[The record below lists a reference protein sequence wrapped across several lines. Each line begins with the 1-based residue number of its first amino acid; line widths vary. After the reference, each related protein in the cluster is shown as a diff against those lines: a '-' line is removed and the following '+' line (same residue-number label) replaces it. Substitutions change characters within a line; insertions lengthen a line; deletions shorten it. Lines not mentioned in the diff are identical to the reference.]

1 MAGST
6 DQTLQI
12 HIAGRADGSL
22 NAAVSTAQKA
32 LSGLGK
38 IAGTIAK
45 TAAVAVGAATTAAV
59 GFAKSAVE
67 KGMEFDSS
75 MSQVAATMGTTVDQ
89 IGDLRDLAM
98 EMGAS
103 TAFSATQAAEALNYM
118 ALAGYDAETSAAM
131 LPNVLNLAAAGGVEL
146 GEASDMVTDAQSA
159 LGLTIEQTTAM
170 VDQMAQTASKSNTSV
185 AQLGEAILTVGG
197 TAQYMAGGT
206 TELNAVLGVL
216 ADNGIKGSEGGT
228 HLRNMLLKLASP
240 TADAQKLLD
249 QLDVSVFDTE
259 GNMRSF
265 AELFPELNAAMS
277 TMTDQEKLDAM
288 STLFNSQDIASATAL
303 LGTSVERWDELS
315 NSIQS
320 AWYSM
325 DSLNESLS
333 KTGIDLTAMQGNLN
347 KLGISGE
354 TFSKIL
360 GESGGN
366 AESFADALWE
376 AADSGVSYS
385 DIVDALG
392 GNLADLQTA
401 FDETSGAAQQMADT
415 RLDNLEGDI
424 TLWKS
429 ALEGAQIVLSD
440 QLTPNL
446 REFVQFGTK
455 GLSEVTEAFQEG
467 GLQGAMQAMGG
478 VLGDAV
484 NMVVDMLPGMVDAGM
499 QLLGALGQ
507 GIIDNLP
514 TIIDAAVEIVLMLAS
529 GILQGLPHLGAAA
542 LQIIQQLANGITTHL
557 PELVAMGKEFLTQLA
572 DGARTGIPELITT
585 VVGLIPELTAGLLAL
600 LPDIINAGMGLIQG
614 LADGIIQAI
623 PILISYLP
631 ELITQIVGFLTT
643 SLPQILE
650 QGVIILQ
657 NIAMGIIQAIP
668 QLVAQLPTII
678 QTICDF
684 VTQNLPTIINQ
695 GVNLLINLAMG
706 IIQAIPQL
714 VAQLPQIISSICTT
728 LAQNL
733 PQIITAGI
741 EILTNLADG
750 LIGAIPTLVAQ
761 LPQIVSAILEGIG
774 AAVTGVFEIG
784 SNIVKGVWDGICAMG
799 SWIKE
804 KVSGFF
810 SGIVDGVKSTL
821 GIHSPSTVF
830 AGIGG
835 YMAEGLGE
843 GWSDEYAAVKNGI
856 EDGLNF
862 DAGTVGIDTAVNA
875 ADAPTVNSEAQQQAS
890 AAQGAPTAQAQQAA
904 KTPQP
909 APPET
914 PEPDG
919 GEPKPGPLSSLWNQ
933 VQGMA
938 ANAVGT
944 AKDWIGNALDTFTG
958 GGDDN
963 SQTYTDNSQQPIQIS
978 YSPQYTFTG
987 GSPTKDDLV
996 EAERMSQD
1004 EFSRMANQWLKEIS
1018 RTSLKGALV

>member
-22 NAAVSTAQKA
+22 NSAVNTAQKA
-32 LSGLGK
+32 LSGLGR

-59 GFAKSAVE
+59 GFAKTAVE

-103 TAFSATQAAEALNYM
+103 TAFSATQAADALNYM

-131 LPNVLNLAAAGGVEL
+131 LPNVLNLAAAGGIEL
-146 GEASDMVTDAQSA
+146 AQASDMVTDAQSA
-159 LGLTIEQTTAM
+159 LGLTIEQTEAM
-170 VDQMAQTASKSNTSV
+170 VDQMAQAASKSNTSV

-206 TELNAVLGVL
+206 AELNAVLGVL

-228 HLRNMLLKLASP
+228 HLRNMLLSLSSP
-240 TADAQKLLD
+240 TTDAQKLLD
-249 QLDVSVFDTE
+249 QLGVSVFDTE

-265 AELFPELNAAMS
+265 TELFPELNAAMS

-288 STLFNSQDIASATAL
+288 STLFNSRDIASATAL
-303 LGTSVERWDELS
+303 LGTSVERWDELT
-315 NSIQS
+315 NSIQG
-320 AWYSM
+320 AWYTM

-347 KLGISGE
+347 KLGISGDV
-354 TFSKIL
+354 FSEIL
-360 GESGGN
+360 NESGGN
-366 AESFADALWE
+366 AESFADALLE

-401 FDETSGAAQQMADT
+401 FDETSGAAQKMADT
-415 RLDNLEGDI
+415 QLDNLQGDI

-455 GLSEVTEAFQEG
+455 GLSDVTAAFQEG

-478 VLGDAV
+478 VLGDAI

-529 GILQGLPHLGAAA
+529 GILEALPHLGAAA
-542 LQIIQQLANGITTHL
+542 LQIVQQLANGITTHL
-557 PELVAMGKEFLTQLA
+557 PELVAMGKQFLSQLA

-585 VVGLIPELTAGLLAL
+585 VVGLIPELISGLLSL

-631 ELITQIVGFLTT
+631 QLVTEIVGFLTT

-650 QGVIILQ
+650 QGVIILE
-657 NIAMGIIQAIP
+657 NLAMGIIQAIP
-668 QLVAQLPTII
+668 QLMVQLPTII

-695 GVNLLINLAMG
+695 GVNLLVNLAMG

-714 VAQLPQIISSICTT
+714 VAQLPQIISSIVTG

-733 PQIITAGI
+733 PQIIEAGI
-741 EILTNLADG
+741 TILVSLAG
-750 LIGAIPTLVAQ
+750 GIIQAIPQLVSQ
-761 LPQIVSAILEGIG
+761 LPQIISAIVEGL
-774 AAVTGVFEIG
+774 G
-784 SNIVKGVWDGICAMG
+784 SMMGSIVDVGKNIVQGIWDGICGMA
-799 SWIKE
+799 SWFKDQ
-804 KVSGFF
+804 VSGFF
-810 SGIVDGVKSTL
+810 SGIVDGVKSVL
-821 GIHSPSTVF
+821 GIHSPSKVF

-835 YMAEGLGE
+835 YMAEGLGD
-843 GWSDEYAAVKNGI
+843 GWNDEYASVKSGI

-875 ADAPTVNSEAQQQAS
+875 PTINS
-890 AAQGAPTAQAQQAA
+890 AAQRQAGMAQGIPIAQAQQADKA
-904 KTPQP
+904 PKPT
-909 APPET
+909 PPET

-919 GEPKPGPLSSLWNQ
+919 GGGPKPGPISSLWSQ

-938 ANAVGT
+938 ASAVGT
-944 AKDWIGNALDTFTG
+944 AKDWIGNALDTFT

-987 GSPTKDDLV
+987 GSPSRDDLV

-1004 EFSRMANQWLKEIS
+1004 EFSRMANQWLREIS
-1018 RTSLKGALV
+1018 RTSLKGALI

>member
-22 NAAVSTAQKA
+22 NTAVSTAQKA

-103 TAFSATQAAEALNYM
+103 TAFSATEAAEALNYM

-131 LPNVLNLAAAGGVEL
+131 LPNVLNLAAAGGIEL

-228 HLRNMLLKLASP
+228 HLRNILLKLASP
-240 TADAQKLLD
+240 TTDAQKLLD
-249 QLDVSVFDTE
+249 QLGVSVFDTE

-265 AELFPELNAAMS
+265 TELFPELNAAMS

-288 STLFNSQDIASATAL
+288 STLFNSRDIASATAL

-320 AWYSM
+320 AWYTM
-325 DSLNESLS
+325 DSLDESLS

-347 KLGISGE
+347 KLGIDSE
-354 TFSKIL
+354 AFSEIL

-401 FDETSGAAQQMADT
+401 FDETSGAAQQMANT
-415 RLDNLEGDI
+415 QLDNLEGDI

-514 TIIDAAVEIVLMLAS
+514 TIIDAAVEIVLMLAN
-529 GILQGLPHLGAAA
+529 GILQALPHLGAAA

-572 DGARTGIPELITT
+572 EGARTGIPELITT
-585 VVGLIPELTAGLLAL
+585 VVGLIPEMTAGLLAL

-650 QGVIILQ
+650 QGVIILE
-657 NIAMGIIQAIP
+657 NI
-668 QLVAQLPTII
+668 
-678 QTICDF
+678 
-684 VTQNLPTIINQ
+684 
-695 GVNLLINLAMG
+695 AMG

-761 LPQIVSAILEGIG
+761 LPQIVSAILSGIG
-774 AAVTGVFEIG
+774 AAVTGVVEIG

-810 SGIVDGVKSTL
+810 SGIVDGVKGVL

-843 GWSDEYAAVKNGI
+843 GWNDEYAAVKNGI

-963 SQTYTDNSQQPIQIS
+963 SQTYTDNSQQPLQIT

-1004 EFSRMANQWLKEIS
+1004 EFTRMANQWLKEIS

>member
-22 NAAVSTAQKA
+22 NSAVNTAQKA
-32 LSGLGK
+32 LSGLGR

-59 GFAKSAVE
+59 GFAKTAVE

-103 TAFSATQAAEALNYM
+103 TAFSATQAADALNYM

-131 LPNVLNLAAAGGVEL
+131 LPNVLNLAAAGGIEL
-146 GEASDMVTDAQSA
+146 AQASDMVTDAQSA
-159 LGLTIEQTTAM
+159 LGLTIEQTEAM
-170 VDQMAQTASKSNTSV
+170 VDQMAQAASKSNTSV

-206 TELNAVLGVL
+206 AELNAVLGVL

-228 HLRNMLLKLASP
+228 HLRNMLLSLSSP
-240 TADAQKLLD
+240 TTDAQKLLD
-249 QLDVSVFDTE
+249 QLGVSVFDTE

-265 AELFPELNAAMS
+265 TELFPELNAAMS

-288 STLFNSQDIASATAL
+288 STLFNSRDIASATAL
-303 LGTSVERWDELS
+303 LGTSVERWDELT
-315 NSIQS
+315 NSIRG
-320 AWYSM
+320 AWYTM

-347 KLGISGE
+347 KLGISGDA
-354 TFSKIL
+354 FSEIL
-360 GESGGN
+360 NESGGN
-366 AESFADALWE
+366 AESFADALLE

-392 GNLADLQTA
+392 GNLADLQAA
-401 FDETSGAAQQMADT
+401 FDETSGAAQKMADT
-415 RLDNLEGDI
+415 QLDNLQGDI

-455 GLSEVTEAFQEG
+455 GLSDVTAAFQEG

-478 VLGDAV
+478 VLGDAI

-529 GILQGLPHLGAAA
+529 GILEALPHLGAAA
-542 LQIIQQLANGITTHL
+542 LQIVQQLANGITTHL
-557 PELVAMGKEFLTQLA
+557 PELVAMGKQFLSQLA

-585 VVGLIPELTAGLLAL
+585 VVGLIPELISGLLSL

-631 ELITQIVGFLTT
+631 KLITEIVGFLTT

-650 QGVIILQ
+650 QGVMILE
-657 NIAMGIIQAIP
+657 
-668 QLVAQLPTII
+668 
-678 QTICDF
+678 
-684 VTQNLPTIINQ
+684 
-695 GVNLLINLAMG
+695 NLAMG

-714 VAQLPQIISSICTT
+714 VSQLPQIISAIVEGLGSMMGSIVDV
-728 LAQNL
+728 
-733 PQIITAGI
+733 GK
-741 EILTNLADG
+741 
-750 LIGAIPTLVAQ
+750 
-761 LPQIVSAILEGIG
+761 
-774 AAVTGVFEIG
+774 
-784 SNIVKGVWDGICAMG
+784 NIVQGIWDGICGMA
-799 SWIKE
+799 SWFKDQ
-804 KVSGFF
+804 VSGFF
-810 SGIVDGVKSTL
+810 SGIVDGVKSVL
-821 GIHSPSTVF
+821 GIHSPSKVF

-835 YMAEGLGE
+835 YMAEGLGD
-843 GWSDEYAAVKNGI
+843 GWNDEYASVKSGI

-875 ADAPTVNSEAQQQAS
+875 PTINSAAQQQAGM
-890 AAQGAPTAQAQQAA
+890 AQGIPMAQAQQADKA
-904 KTPQP
+904 PKPT
-909 APPET
+909 PPET

-919 GEPKPGPLSSLWNQ
+919 GGGQKPGPLSSLWSQ

-938 ANAVGT
+938 ASAVGT
-944 AKDWIGNALDTFTG
+944 AKDWIGNALDTFT

-987 GSPTKDDLV
+987 GSPSRDDLV

-1004 EFSRMANQWLKEIS
+1004 EFSRMANQWLREIS
-1018 RTSLKGALV
+1018 RTSLKGALI

>member
-22 NAAVSTAQKA
+22 NSAVNTAQKA
-32 LSGLGK
+32 LSGLGR

-59 GFAKSAVE
+59 GFAKTAVE

-103 TAFSATQAAEALNYM
+103 TAFSATQAADALNYM

-131 LPNVLNLAAAGGVEL
+131 LPNVLNLAAAGGIEL
-146 GEASDMVTDAQSA
+146 AQASDMVTDAQSA
-159 LGLTIEQTTAM
+159 LGLTIEQTEAM
-170 VDQMAQTASKSNTSV
+170 VDQMAQAASKSNTSV

-206 TELNAVLGVL
+206 AELNAVLGVL

-228 HLRNMLLKLASP
+228 HLRNMLLSLSSP
-240 TADAQKLLD
+240 TTDAQKLLD
-249 QLDVSVFDTE
+249 QLGVSVFDTE

-265 AELFPELNAAMS
+265 TELFPELNAAMS

-288 STLFNSQDIASATAL
+288 STLFNSRDIASATAL
-303 LGTSVERWDELS
+303 LGTSVERWDELT
-315 NSIQS
+315 NSIQG
-320 AWYSM
+320 AWYTM

-347 KLGISGE
+347 KLGISGDV
-354 TFSKIL
+354 FSEIL
-360 GESGGN
+360 NESGGN
-366 AESFADALWE
+366 AESFADALLE

-401 FDETSGAAQQMADT
+401 FDETSGAAQKMADT
-415 RLDNLEGDI
+415 QLDNLQGDI

-455 GLSEVTEAFQEG
+455 GLSDVTAAFQEG

-478 VLGDAV
+478 VLGDAI

-529 GILQGLPHLGAAA
+529 GILEALPHLGAAA
-542 LQIIQQLANGITTHL
+542 LQIVQQLANGITTHL
-557 PELVAMGKEFLTQLA
+557 PELVAMGKQFLSQLA

-585 VVGLIPELTAGLLAL
+585 VVGLIPELISGLLSL

-631 ELITQIVGFLTT
+631 QLVTEIVGFLTT

-650 QGVIILQ
+650 QGVIILE
-657 NIAMGIIQAIP
+657 
-668 QLVAQLPTII
+668 
-678 QTICDF
+678 
-684 VTQNLPTIINQ
+684 
-695 GVNLLINLAMG
+695 NLAMG

-714 VAQLPQIISSICTT
+714 VSQLPQIISAIVEGLGSMMGSIVDV
-728 LAQNL
+728 
-733 PQIITAGI
+733 GK
-741 EILTNLADG
+741 
-750 LIGAIPTLVAQ
+750 
-761 LPQIVSAILEGIG
+761 
-774 AAVTGVFEIG
+774 
-784 SNIVKGVWDGICAMG
+784 NIVQGIWDGICGMA
-799 SWIKE
+799 SWFKDQ
-804 KVSGFF
+804 VSGFF
-810 SGIVDGVKSTL
+810 SGIVDGVKSVL
-821 GIHSPSTVF
+821 GIHSPSKVF

-835 YMAEGLGE
+835 YMAEGLGD
-843 GWSDEYAAVKNGI
+843 GWNDEYASVKSGI

-875 ADAPTVNSEAQQQAS
+875 PTINS
-890 AAQGAPTAQAQQAA
+890 AAQRQAGMAQGIPIAQAQQADKA
-904 KTPQP
+904 PKPT
-909 APPET
+909 PPET

-919 GEPKPGPLSSLWNQ
+919 GGGPKPGPISSLWSQ

-938 ANAVGT
+938 ASAVGT
-944 AKDWIGNALDTFTG
+944 AKDWIGNALDTFT

-987 GSPTKDDLV
+987 GSPSRDDLV

-1004 EFSRMANQWLKEIS
+1004 EFSRMANQWLREIS
-1018 RTSLKGALV
+1018 RTSLKGALI

>member
-22 NAAVSTAQKA
+22 NSAVNTAQKA
-32 LSGLGK
+32 LSGLGR

-59 GFAKSAVE
+59 GFAKTAVE

-103 TAFSATQAAEALNYM
+103 TAFSATQAADALNYM

-131 LPNVLNLAAAGGVEL
+131 LPNVLNLAAAGGIEL
-146 GEASDMVTDAQSA
+146 AQASDMVTDAQSA
-159 LGLTIEQTTAM
+159 LGLTIEQTEAM
-170 VDQMAQTASKSNTSV
+170 VDQMAQAASKSNTSV

-206 TELNAVLGVL
+206 AELNAVLGVL

-228 HLRNMLLKLASP
+228 HLRNMLLSLSSP
-240 TADAQKLLD
+240 TTDAQKLLD
-249 QLDVSVFDTE
+249 QLGVSVFDTE

-265 AELFPELNAAMS
+265 TELFPELNAAMS

-288 STLFNSQDIASATAL
+288 STLFNSRDIASATAL
-303 LGTSVERWDELS
+303 LGTSVERWDELT
-315 NSIQS
+315 NSIRG
-320 AWYSM
+320 AWYTM

-347 KLGISGE
+347 KLGISGDA
-354 TFSKIL
+354 FSEIL
-360 GESGGN
+360 NESGGN
-366 AESFADALWE
+366 AESFADALLE

-392 GNLADLQTA
+392 GNLADLQAA
-401 FDETSGAAQQMADT
+401 FDETSGAAQKMADT
-415 RLDNLEGDI
+415 QLDNLQGDI

-455 GLSEVTEAFQEG
+455 GLSDVTAAFQEG

-478 VLGDAV
+478 VLGDAI

-529 GILQGLPHLGAAA
+529 GILEALPHLGAAA
-542 LQIIQQLANGITTHL
+542 LQIVQQLANGITTHL
-557 PELVAMGKEFLTQLA
+557 PELVAMGKQFLSQLA

-585 VVGLIPELTAGLLAL
+585 VVGLIPELISGLLSL

-631 ELITQIVGFLTT
+631 KLITEIVGFLTT

-650 QGVIILQ
+650 QGVMILE
-657 NIAMGIIQAIP
+657 
-668 QLVAQLPTII
+668 
-678 QTICDF
+678 
-684 VTQNLPTIINQ
+684 
-695 GVNLLINLAMG
+695 NLAMG

-714 VAQLPQIISSICTT
+714 VSQLPQIISAIVEGLGSMMGSIVDV
-728 LAQNL
+728 
-733 PQIITAGI
+733 GK
-741 EILTNLADG
+741 
-750 LIGAIPTLVAQ
+750 
-761 LPQIVSAILEGIG
+761 
-774 AAVTGVFEIG
+774 
-784 SNIVKGVWDGICAMG
+784 NIVQGIWDGICGMA
-799 SWIKE
+799 SWFKDQ
-804 KVSGFF
+804 VSGFF
-810 SGIVDGVKSTL
+810 SGIVDGVKSVL
-821 GIHSPSTVF
+821 DIHSPSKVF

-835 YMAEGLGE
+835 YMAEGLGD
-843 GWSDEYAAVKNGI
+843 GWNDEYASVKSGI

-875 ADAPTVNSEAQQQAS
+875 PTINSAAQQQAGM
-890 AAQGAPTAQAQQAA
+890 AQGIPMAQAQQADKA
-904 KTPQP
+904 PKPT
-909 APPET
+909 PPET

-919 GEPKPGPLSSLWNQ
+919 GGGQKPGPLSSLWSQ

-938 ANAVGT
+938 ASAVGT
-944 AKDWIGNALDTFTG
+944 AKDWIGNALDTFT

-987 GSPTKDDLV
+987 GSPSRDDLV

-1004 EFSRMANQWLKEIS
+1004 EFSRMANQWLREIS
-1018 RTSLKGALV
+1018 RTSLKGALI

>member
-22 NAAVSTAQKA
+22 NSAVNTAQKA
-32 LSGLGK
+32 LSGLGR

-59 GFAKSAVE
+59 GFAETAVE

-103 TAFSATQAAEALNYM
+103 TAFSATQAADALNYM

-131 LPNVLNLAAAGGVEL
+131 LPNVLNLAAAGGIEL
-146 GEASDMVTDAQSA
+146 AQASDMVTDAQSA
-159 LGLTIEQTTAM
+159 LGLTIEQTEAM
-170 VDQMAQTASKSNTSV
+170 VDQMAQAASKSNTSV

-206 TELNAVLGVL
+206 AELNAVLGVL

-228 HLRNMLLKLASP
+228 HLRNMLLSLSSP
-240 TADAQKLLD
+240 TTDAQKLLD
-249 QLDVSVFDTE
+249 QLGVSVFDTE

-265 AELFPELNAAMS
+265 TELFPELNAAMS

-288 STLFNSQDIASATAL
+288 STLFNSRDIASATAL
-303 LGTSVERWDELS
+303 LGTSVERWDELT
-315 NSIQS
+315 NSIQG
-320 AWYSM
+320 AWYTM

-347 KLGISGE
+347 KLGISGDV
-354 TFSKIL
+354 FSEIL
-360 GESGGN
+360 NESGGN
-366 AESFADALWE
+366 AESFADALLE

-401 FDETSGAAQQMADT
+401 FDETSGAAQKMADT
-415 RLDNLEGDI
+415 QLDNLQGDI

-455 GLSEVTEAFQEG
+455 GLSDVTAAFQEG

-478 VLGDAV
+478 VLGDAI

-529 GILQGLPHLGAAA
+529 GILEALPHLGAAA
-542 LQIIQQLANGITTHL
+542 LQIVQQLANGITTHL
-557 PELVAMGKEFLTQLA
+557 PELVAMGKQFLSQLA

-585 VVGLIPELTAGLLAL
+585 VVGLIPELISGLLSL

-631 ELITQIVGFLTT
+631 QLVTEIVGFLTT

-650 QGVIILQ
+650 QGVIILE
-657 NIAMGIIQAIP
+657 
-668 QLVAQLPTII
+668 
-678 QTICDF
+678 
-684 VTQNLPTIINQ
+684 
-695 GVNLLINLAMG
+695 NLAMG

-714 VAQLPQIISSICTT
+714 VSQLPQIISAIVEGLGSMMGSIVDV
-728 LAQNL
+728 
-733 PQIITAGI
+733 GK
-741 EILTNLADG
+741 
-750 LIGAIPTLVAQ
+750 
-761 LPQIVSAILEGIG
+761 
-774 AAVTGVFEIG
+774 
-784 SNIVKGVWDGICAMG
+784 NIVQGIWDGICGMA
-799 SWIKE
+799 SWFKDQ
-804 KVSGFF
+804 VSGFF
-810 SGIVDGVKSTL
+810 SGIVDGVKSVL
-821 GIHSPSTVF
+821 GIHSPSKVF

-835 YMAEGLGE
+835 YMAEGLGD
-843 GWSDEYAAVKNGI
+843 GWNDEYASVKSGI

-875 ADAPTVNSEAQQQAS
+875 PTINS
-890 AAQGAPTAQAQQAA
+890 AAQRQAGMAQGIPIAQAQQADKA
-904 KTPQP
+904 PKPT
-909 APPET
+909 PPET

-919 GEPKPGPLSSLWNQ
+919 GGGPKPGPISSLWSQ

-938 ANAVGT
+938 ASAVGT
-944 AKDWIGNALDTFTG
+944 AKDWIGNALDTFT

-987 GSPTKDDLV
+987 GSPSRDDLV

-1004 EFSRMANQWLKEIS
+1004 EFSRMANQWLREIS
-1018 RTSLKGALV
+1018 RTSLKGALI

>member
-22 NAAVSTAQKA
+22 NSAVNTAQKA
-32 LSGLGK
+32 LSGLGR

-59 GFAKSAVE
+59 GFAKTAVE

-103 TAFSATQAAEALNYM
+103 TAFSATQAADALNYM

-131 LPNVLNLAAAGGVEL
+131 LPNVLNLAAAGGIEL
-146 GEASDMVTDAQSA
+146 AQASDMVTDAQSA
-159 LGLTIEQTTAM
+159 LGLTIEQTEAM
-170 VDQMAQTASKSNTSV
+170 VDQMAQAASKSNTSV

-206 TELNAVLGVL
+206 AELNAVLGVL

-228 HLRNMLLKLASP
+228 HLRNMLLSLSSP
-240 TADAQKLLD
+240 TTDAQKLLD
-249 QLDVSVFDTE
+249 QLGVSVFDTE

-265 AELFPELNAAMS
+265 TELFPELNAAMS

-288 STLFNSQDIASATAL
+288 STLFNSRDIASATAL
-303 LGTSVERWDELS
+303 LGTSVERWDELT
-315 NSIQS
+315 NSIRG
-320 AWYSM
+320 AWYTM

-347 KLGISGE
+347 KLGISGDA
-354 TFSKIL
+354 FSEIL
-360 GESGGN
+360 NESGGN
-366 AESFADALWE
+366 AESFADALLE

-392 GNLADLQTA
+392 GNLADLQAA
-401 FDETSGAAQQMADT
+401 FDETSGAAQKMADT
-415 RLDNLEGDI
+415 QLDNLQGDI

-455 GLSEVTEAFQEG
+455 GLSDVTAAFQEG

-478 VLGDAV
+478 VLGDAI

-529 GILQGLPHLGAAA
+529 GILEALPHLGAAA
-542 LQIIQQLANGITTHL
+542 LQIVQQLANGITTHL
-557 PELVAMGKEFLTQLA
+557 PELVAMGKQFLSQLA

-585 VVGLIPELTAGLLAL
+585 VVGLIPELISGLLSL

-631 ELITQIVGFLTT
+631 KLITEIVGFLTT

-650 QGVIILQ
+650 QGVMILE
-657 NIAMGIIQAIP
+657 NLAMGIIQAIP
-668 QLVAQLPTII
+668 QLMAQLPTII

-695 GVNLLINLAMG
+695 GVNLLVNLAMG

-714 VAQLPQIISSICTT
+714 VAQLPQIISSIVTG

-733 PQIITAGI
+733 PQIIEAGI
-741 EILTNLADG
+741 TILVSLAG
-750 LIGAIPTLVAQ
+750 GIIQAIPQLVSQ
-761 LPQIVSAILEGIG
+761 LPQIISAIVEGL
-774 AAVTGVFEIG
+774 G
-784 SNIVKGVWDGICAMG
+784 SMMGSIVDVGKNIVQGIWDGICGMA
-799 SWIKE
+799 SWFKDQ
-804 KVSGFF
+804 VSGFF
-810 SGIVDGVKSTL
+810 SGIVDGVKSVL
-821 GIHSPSTVF
+821 GIHSPSKVF

-835 YMAEGLGE
+835 YMAEGLGD
-843 GWSDEYAAVKNGI
+843 GWNDEYASVKSGI

-875 ADAPTVNSEAQQQAS
+875 PTINSAAQQQAGM
-890 AAQGAPTAQAQQAA
+890 AQGIPMAQAQQADKA
-904 KTPQP
+904 PKPT
-909 APPET
+909 PPET

-919 GEPKPGPLSSLWNQ
+919 GGGQKPGPLSSLWSQ

-938 ANAVGT
+938 ASAVGT
-944 AKDWIGNALDTFTG
+944 AKDWIGNALDTFT

-987 GSPTKDDLV
+987 GSPSRDDLV

-1004 EFSRMANQWLKEIS
+1004 EFSRMANQWLREIS
-1018 RTSLKGALV
+1018 RTSLKGALI

>member
-22 NAAVSTAQKA
+22 NSAVNTAQKA
-32 LSGLGK
+32 LSGLGR

-59 GFAKSAVE
+59 GFAKTAVE

-89 IGDLRDLAM
+89 IGDLLDLAM

-103 TAFSATQAAEALNYM
+103 TAFSATQAADALNYM

-131 LPNVLNLAAAGGVEL
+131 LPNVLNLAAAGGIEL
-146 GEASDMVTDAQSA
+146 AQASDMVTDAQSA
-159 LGLTIEQTTAM
+159 LGLTIEQTEAM
-170 VDQMAQTASKSNTSV
+170 VDQMAQAASKSNTSV

-206 TELNAVLGVL
+206 AELNAVLGVL

-228 HLRNMLLKLASP
+228 HLRNMLLSLSSP
-240 TADAQKLLD
+240 TTDAQKLLD
-249 QLDVSVFDTE
+249 QLGVSVFDTE

-265 AELFPELNAAMS
+265 TELFPELNAAMS

-288 STLFNSQDIASATAL
+288 STLFNSRDIASATAL
-303 LGTSVERWDELS
+303 LGTSVERWDELT
-315 NSIQS
+315 NSIQG
-320 AWYSM
+320 AWYTM

-347 KLGISGE
+347 KLGISGDV
-354 TFSKIL
+354 FSEIL
-360 GESGGN
+360 NESGGN
-366 AESFADALWE
+366 AESFADALLE

-401 FDETSGAAQQMADT
+401 FDETSGAAQKMADT
-415 RLDNLEGDI
+415 QLDNLQGDI

-455 GLSEVTEAFQEG
+455 GLSDVTAAFQEG

-478 VLGDAV
+478 VLGDAI

-529 GILQGLPHLGAAA
+529 GILEALPHLGAAA
-542 LQIIQQLANGITTHL
+542 LQIVQQLANGITTHL
-557 PELVAMGKEFLTQLA
+557 PELVAMGKQFLSQLA

-585 VVGLIPELTAGLLAL
+585 VVGLIPELISGLLSL

-631 ELITQIVGFLTT
+631 QLVTEIVGFLTT

-650 QGVIILQ
+650 QGVIILE
-657 NIAMGIIQAIP
+657 
-668 QLVAQLPTII
+668 
-678 QTICDF
+678 
-684 VTQNLPTIINQ
+684 
-695 GVNLLINLAMG
+695 NLAMG

-714 VAQLPQIISSICTT
+714 VSQLPQIISAIVEGLGSMMGSIVDV
-728 LAQNL
+728 
-733 PQIITAGI
+733 GK
-741 EILTNLADG
+741 
-750 LIGAIPTLVAQ
+750 
-761 LPQIVSAILEGIG
+761 
-774 AAVTGVFEIG
+774 
-784 SNIVKGVWDGICAMG
+784 NIVQGIWDGICGMA
-799 SWIKE
+799 SWFKDQ
-804 KVSGFF
+804 VSGFF
-810 SGIVDGVKSTL
+810 SGIVDGVKSVL
-821 GIHSPSTVF
+821 GIHSPSKVF

-835 YMAEGLGE
+835 YMAEGLGD
-843 GWSDEYAAVKNGI
+843 GWNDEYASVKSGI

-875 ADAPTVNSEAQQQAS
+875 PTINS
-890 AAQGAPTAQAQQAA
+890 AAQRQAGMAQGIPIAQAQQADKA
-904 KTPQP
+904 PKPT
-909 APPET
+909 PPET

-919 GEPKPGPLSSLWNQ
+919 GGGPKPGPISSLWSQ

-938 ANAVGT
+938 ASAVGT
-944 AKDWIGNALDTFTG
+944 AKDWIGNALDTFT

-987 GSPTKDDLV
+987 GSPSRDDLV

-1004 EFSRMANQWLKEIS
+1004 EFSRMANQWLREIS
-1018 RTSLKGALV
+1018 RTSLKGALI